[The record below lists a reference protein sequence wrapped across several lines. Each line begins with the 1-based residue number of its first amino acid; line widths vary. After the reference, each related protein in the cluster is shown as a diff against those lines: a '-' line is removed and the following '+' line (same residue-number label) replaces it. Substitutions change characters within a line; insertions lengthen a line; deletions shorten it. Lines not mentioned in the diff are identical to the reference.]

1 MSDTNM
7 TKPFYKKVW
16 VWAIFIFFIFVLIAS
31 KTPNE
36 PSKYGKDNKEEVVQ
50 KKNVPEVT
58 IADFSKMSK
67 EEIQNWFDTNKMKG
81 TIVEEY
87 SDTIEKGAFVS
98 QSIESEKV
106 AHQGDKIKVIYSL
119 GKEPTMGQKNAL
131 SKAKSYANTMHMSKS
146 RIYNQ
151 LTSNYGEGF
160 TAEEA
165 NYAIE
170 NLDVDWK
177 RNALEKAKSYQN
189 TMHMSKSRIKNQLT
203 SNYGEGFTAEEA
215 EYAIQNLPN

>member
-1 MSDTNM
+1 MSDKDM

-16 VWAIFIFFIFVLIAS
+16 IWVIFIIFLSIIVAGKS
-31 KTPNE
+31 PSE
-36 PSKYGKDNKEEVVQ
+36 PSKYGSDNKKEIIQ
-50 KKNVPEVT
+50 KKNAPEVK
-58 IADFSKMSK
+58 IVDFSKMSK
-67 EEIQNWFDTNKMKG
+67 EEVKNWFDANKMNG
-81 TIVEEY
+81 TIAEEY
-87 SDTIEKGAFVS
+87 SDAIAKGTFVS
-98 QSIESEKV
+98 QSIAADAV
-106 AHQGDKIKVIYSL
+106 AHQGDKIKVVYSL
-119 GKEPTMGQKNAL
+119 GKEPTVGQKNAL
-131 SKAKSYANTMHMSKS
+131 AKAKNYSNTMYMSKKG
-146 RIYNQ
+146 IYKQ

-177 RNALEKAKSYQN
+177 LNALEKAKSYQS
-189 TMHMSKSRIKNQLT
+189 TMSMSKAAIKKQLT